1 MRDDL
6 ENHRRALTW
15 LLEHGRVHEACDIAW
30 GLLFFWFIRGHS
42 AEGLRWYEQIL
53 DNPSLS
59 PADESRAL
67 VGACLML
74 YAQGN
79 VARPRAMLTRAILLA
94 DQSGD
99 RVVSAQA
106 QVLFGH
112 VEHGSGNTVAA
123 LERFGRGLEAFRSLD
138 NPWGTGSAL
147 SGTAGVRLS
156 MGDTSEAER
165 LLHEATSVLRE
176 AGPWFLDARAV
187 LPGGG
192 RGQPR
197 RGAPGDR
204 PDEGKP
210 RLHPGAQRPGSP
222 SCMRCCRSR
231 LERC

>member
-1 MRDDL
+1 MHRVRDDL

-59 PADESRAL
+59 AADESRAL

-74 YAQGN
+74 YARGN

-94 DQSGD
+94 EQSGD
-99 RVVSAQA
+99 RIVGAQA

-112 VEHGSGNTVAA
+112 VEHGSGNRVAA
-123 LERFGRGLEAFRSLD
+123 LEQFAQGLEAFRSLD
-138 NPWGTGSAL
+138 TFWGTGSAL

-165 LLHEATSVLRE
+165 LLHEATAALRE
-176 AGPWFLDARAV
+176 AGPWFS
-187 LPGGG
+187 
-192 RGQPR
+192 
-197 RGAPGDR
+197 R
-204 PDEGKP
+204 PCC
-210 RLHPGAQRPGSP
+210 ATAGSP
-222 SCMRCCRSR
+222 RSTA
-231 LERC
+231 ERRTWP